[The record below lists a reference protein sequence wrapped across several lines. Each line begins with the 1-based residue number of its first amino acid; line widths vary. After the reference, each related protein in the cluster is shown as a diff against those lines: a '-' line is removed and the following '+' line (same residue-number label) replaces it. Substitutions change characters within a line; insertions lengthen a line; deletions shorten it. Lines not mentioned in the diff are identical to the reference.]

1 MKVEKVFETPLCY
14 TASGIRMSHD
24 NGHLSDSEDG
34 QIGEKDLNLVKRVGA
49 KLKHES
55 VLEFCSFIFEISGIS
70 RGLLQ
75 ELSRHRLAS
84 LTVKSTRYTINKE
97 LKTDQELFTVEGL
110 PTKFAQNIAEKACV
124 YPLGLTE
131 GQRRCQ
137 VVSNAFALASIGMAL
152 REGVSNDKVKYML
165 PESYKTS
172 LQFSINL
179 RSFIN
184 MYNLRRAKSALPE
197 FQELVKK
204 MFDTLSP
211 EVQEVINTYNEKD

>member
-1 MKVEKVFETPLCY
+1 MKVKKLFETPLCY
-14 TASGIRMSHD
+14 VASGIRMSHN
-24 NGHLSDSEDG
+24 NGHLSDSIDEK
-34 QIGEKDLNLVKRVGA
+34 IGENDVALVKRVGA

-55 VLEFCSFIFEISGIS
+55 VLEFSTFIFEINGIS
-70 RGLLQ
+70 RALLQ
-75 ELSRHRLAS
+75 ELARHRLAS
-84 LTVKSTRYTINKE
+84 LTVKSTRYTLNKE
-97 LKTDQELFTVEGL
+97 LKSDQDLFTVEGI

-124 YPLGLTE
+124 YPKDLTE
-131 GQRRCQ
+131 EQRICQ
-137 VVSNAFALASIGMAL
+137 VISNAFALASIGMAL

-204 MFDTLSP
+204 MFETLSP